1 MPPILKASEPTHD
14 PVRVLPWATVIAVAA
29 AIAVFFWPGAA
40 RALQWDRL
48 QILSGE
54 WWRVL
59 TGNWVHLDRSR
70 LWWNVAV
77 LLPAGIWAEYVQ
89 PWRAR
94 ALYLVAPLIIGGGLY
109 LLEPQLMRFGGLS
122 GVATAFVVFLAL
134 AQLKVSEA
142 DRWFWRVV
150 LALVALKI
158 ITEVLLASRVLAH
171 YSDPGIRATALA
183 HVAGAAAGV
192 IALGA
197 RRRRAKR

>member
-1 MPPILKASEPTHD
+1 M
-14 PVRVLPWATVIAVAA
+14 RVLPWATVIAVAA
-29 AIAVFFWPGAA
+29 AIGIFFWPNAA
-40 RALQWDRL
+40 RALEWDRL

-77 LLPAGIWAEYVQ
+77 LLPAGVWAEYVQ

-94 ALYLVAPLIIGGGLY
+94 ALYLIAPLIVGGALY
-109 LLEPQLMRFGGLS
+109 TLEPQLIRFGGLS

-134 AQLKVSEA
+134 AQLKITDT
-142 DRWFWRVV
+142 DRWFWRLV

-158 ITEVLLASRVLAH
+158 ITEVLLASRVFAH
-171 YSDPGIRATALA
+171 YSDPTMRATALS

-197 RRRRAKR
+197 RRRRRRKA